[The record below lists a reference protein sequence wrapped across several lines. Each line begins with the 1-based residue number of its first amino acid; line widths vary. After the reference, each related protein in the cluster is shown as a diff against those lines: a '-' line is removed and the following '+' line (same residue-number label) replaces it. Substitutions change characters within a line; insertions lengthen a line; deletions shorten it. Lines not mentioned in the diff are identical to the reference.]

1 VQPQPESDPRVYFQ
15 YIGAKGLTVIGP
27 MSRRRY
33 RFESTGVVL
42 AIDPMDKRAL
52 ASVSVLRQVSKV
64 TDALKEF

>member
-1 VQPQPESDPRVYFQ
+1 
-15 YIGAKGLTVIGP
+15 
-27 MSRRRY
+27 
-33 RFESTGVVL
+33 VVL